1 MNREYIKPLI
11 AKSFNEIVH
20 NNGIYEIYLKPLKGY
35 KIKRYLVKGEVK
47 RQWNRDYLILYTFNV
62 FGDIITSGWYGDRCK
77 IEIDLTVADGRNLNK
92 AKIKNYLGVF
102 YTIKQE
108 AYDSA
113 INSLR
118 SKKMELNKEIMKLQ
132 KDLYSVVE

>member
-1 MNREYIKPLI
+1 MKREYIKPLI
-11 AKSFNEIVH
+11 AKSFNEIAY

-47 RQWNRDYLILYTFNV
+47 RQWNRNYLILYTFNV
-62 FGDIITSGWYGDRCK
+62 FGDPITSCWYRDRCK
-77 IEIDLTVADGRNLNK
+77 IDIDLSVAGRNLNK
-92 AKIKNYLGVF
+92 DKISNYLGVF

-118 SKKMELNKEIMKLQ
+118 SKKMELNKEILKLQ